1 MNNRKLLLAA
11 VTLLC
16 AGTLLQAQ
24 VYQQGFFLKD
34 YRPIYRINPALFPD
48 TDFIGGFEVTRDR
61 AQNYG
66 ASSYLFPRDGEVV
79 TGLHESVSADEFLG
93 RLPDVIG
100 QNVLIGVNLFSYG
113 IKRGDAYHT
122 FEVSAHIPSSYS
134 VPKSVFDLLKRGT
147 VLDEYDLSRFGVRG
161 QAYIELAYGYGR
173 RLSDVVSI
181 GGRIKLLAAMWGASY
196 RFTRFKVEK
205 NASGSY
211 TIFSSA
217 ELDLPSRF
225 YKIETLPD
233 QEVNLMDIKSNY
245 LFPLPTGGGAAVD
258 LGVAVTPNK
267 YLTLSAS
274 ILDLG
279 GIVWHYGN
287 ASISHDYM
295 TFDGLGSFSYS
306 ELNKNALTEKAEEI
320 GKKFLNGLKPRLNSD
335 QVRWEVLP
343 FTANLGVRYTLPCC
357 EQVRLGAI
365 ANYTN
370 NQYTPYW
377 EARLGVDYDPF
388 PWLDLTGSFGRSQYG
403 FVYGFGLAAKFSR
416 FQLYFGYEN
425 STCGSLKR
433 SSTPIDPAHKAW
445 SVGLTYDL

>member
-1 MNNRKLLLAA
+1 M
-11 VTLLC
+11 LLC
-16 AGTLLQAQ
+16 AGPLLQAQ

-48 TDFIGGFEVTRDR
+48 TDFIGGFELTRDR
-61 AQNYG
+61 VQNYG
-66 ASSYLFPRDGEVV
+66 ASNFLFPRDGEVV
-79 TGLHESVSADEFLG
+79 TGLHESVPADQFLG
-93 RLPDVIG
+93 NLPEVIG
-100 QNVLIGVNLFSYG
+100 QNVMIGLNLFSYG
-113 IKRGDAYHT
+113 IARGDGYHT
-122 FEVSAHIPSSYS
+122 FEVNVHIPSTQSA
-134 VPKSVFDLLKRGT
+134 PRSVFDLLKRGT
-147 VLDEYDLSRFGVRG
+147 VMDEYDLSRFGVKG
-161 QAYIELAYGYGR
+161 QAYVELAYGYGR
-173 RLSDVVSI
+173 RLNDVVSI
-181 GGRIKLLAAMWGASY
+181 GGRVKLIAAMWGASY
-196 RFTRFKVEK
+196 RFTQFDVEK

-211 TIFSSA
+211 SIYSRA

-225 YKIETLPD
+225 YKIDALPN

-258 LGVAVTPNK
+258 LGVAVTPNE

-279 GIVWHYGN
+279 GIIWHYGN
-287 ASISHDYM
+287 ATVSNGYVH
-295 TFDGLGSFSYS
+295 FDGLGSFSYD
-306 ELNKNALTEKAEEI
+306 ELNQDGVKAKALEI
-320 GKKFLNGLKPRLNSD
+320 AKQFLNGLKPKPRAD
-335 QVRWEVLP
+335 QVRCEALP

-357 EQVRLGAI
+357 EQLRVGAI

-370 NQYTPYW
+370 YTYTPYW

-388 PWLDLTGSFGRSQYG
+388 PWLDLTGSFGRGQYG
-403 FVYGFGLAAKFSR
+403 FVYGFGLAAKYAR

-445 SVGLTYDL
+445 SVGLSYDL